1 MKIAISITTH
11 NRHDVFKETLSNI
24 IKFLPANATL
34 TIIDDASDI
43 PVKEAS
49 FRFETQ
55 QGIAKAKNKAFELMG
70 DVDYYFMFDDDCYPK
85 IVDWHLPYIN
95 SGLNHAMMIFPTL
108 SNGTQT
114 GNRILKR
121 VGNLNYY
128 EHPAGCMLFYT
139 RKCLEMSGGMD
150 EWYGIWGHEHAD
162 LSLRIFNNGLTP
174 HPYIDVSHSLKL
186 FHSHDYFQTVERS
199 VPSNIRKQ
207 HIKRNTPK
215 FNASKA
221 SKEFIPYKEMTGR
234 IITTY
239 FNSVPDPQRNG
250 RWTPDIRD
258 FDPLLGSLKQDIPL
272 TVLTDCLTP
281 IEFGNTSFVRF
292 DSTVNPYLQR
302 WVSILEYLKEVK
314 EDYVFCVDAT
324 DVLMLNNP
332 FKENLGNY
340 IWVGDEPGTINN
352 EWLLKH
358 HNLPLF
364 NTFFK
369 THASKPLLNAGLLGG
384 RKEVIKSFLERMVWY
399 IRNHETGFTDMALLN
414 FVLYTEFADKIRHGR
429 KVNTIFKAYDT
440 INKHG
445 SWFSHK

>member
-11 NRHDVFKETLSNI
+11 NRYDVFKETLSNI

-70 DVDYYFMFDDDCYPK
+70 DADYYFMFDDDCYPK
-85 IVDWHLPYIN
+85 VADWHLPYIN

-139 RKCLEMSGGMD
+139 RKCLEVAGGMD

-162 LSLRIFNNGLTP
+162 LSLRIFNNGLIP
-174 HPYIDVSHSLKL
+174 HPYIDVSHSLRL

-215 FNASKA
+215 FNASKT
-221 SKEFIPYKEMTGR
+221 SKEFIPYKKMTGR
-234 IITTY
+234 IVTTY
-239 FNSVPDPQRNG
+239 FTHMIDPQRGVKWEASFNDISPLVASVQRINDREGIKTMVHVLKDHEG
-250 RWTPDIRD
+250 RKPCND
-258 FDPLLGSLKQDIPL
+258 
-272 TVLTDCLTP
+272 
-281 IEFGNTSFVRF
+281 
-292 DSTVNPYLQR
+292 NPYLER
-302 WVSILEYLKEVK
+302 WICILKHLETCSD
-314 EDYVFCVDAT
+314 DYVFCVDAT

-384 RKEVIKSFLERMVWY
+384 RKSIIQSFLGRMVWY
-399 IRNHETGFTDMALLN
+399 IQNHETGFTDMALLN